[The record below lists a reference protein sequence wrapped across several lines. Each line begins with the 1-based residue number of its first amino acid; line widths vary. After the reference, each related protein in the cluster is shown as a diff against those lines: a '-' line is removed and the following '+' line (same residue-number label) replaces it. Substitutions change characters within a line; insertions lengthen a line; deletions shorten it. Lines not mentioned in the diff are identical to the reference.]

1 MPAEVLPRG
10 IDESAR
16 SRLSSF
22 GFSGTIA
29 HALFAAMDAQSR
41 NTATSGRSL
50 YRRKKLPSLWGS
62 SGRLAMPSLL
72 SEGRTTHAVL
82 SSKPFALSSHHVIAG
97 SIVPLGVGRTDVALA
112 VDASRRAMLSAVT
125 FPGHTVVSQ

>member
-1 MPAEVLPRG
+1 M
-10 IDESAR
+10 
-16 SRLSSF
+16 
-22 GFSGTIA
+22 
-29 HALFAAMDAQSR
+29 
-41 NTATSGRSL
+41 

-82 SSKPFALSSHHVIAG
+82 SSEPLALSSHHVIAG
-97 SIVPLGVGRTDVALA
+97 SILPLGVGRTDMALA
-112 VDASRRAMLSAVT
+112 ADASRRVMLSAVT

>member
-10 IDESAR
+10 GNATVA

-29 HALFAAMDAQSR
+29 HALFAVLDAQSGY
-41 NTATSGRSL
+41 NAASGRSL
-50 YRRKKLPSLWGS
+50 CRRKKLPSLWGS
-62 SGRLAMPSLL
+62 SGRFAMPSLL

-82 SSKPFALSSHHVIAG
+82 SSEPLALSSHHVITG
-97 SIVPLGVGRTDVALA
+97 SILPLAVGRTDMALA